1 VSEANFV
8 DEVEI
13 RVRGGDGGSGCV
25 SFHREKYR
33 PLGGPDGGDGGR
45 GGSVILEASPSV
57 NTLVEF
63 TRKRMFRAGRGGNG
77 SGNNCHGADGEDLI
91 LYVPVGTQVRDMGGR
106 LLADLDVPGKRVVVA
121 RGGRGGRG
129 NAAFATPSR
138 RAPDFAE
145 RGERGE
151 ERVIRLE
158 LKLLAD
164 VGLVGLPNAGKS
176 TLLSRISAARPKVA
190 DYPFT
195 TLEPVLGVVR
205 VDEERSF
212 TVADIPGLIEGA
224 HQGRGLGLRF
234 LRHVERTAVL
244 LHLVDVSPW
253 ALETPSRA
261 VEAVLE
267 ELSAYSPSLLR
278 RPQLLAASKMD
289 VVDPRRLEEAR
300 REAESRGW
308 EFFPVSSLTG
318 EGLRP
323 LIYRLADL
331 VEEARS
337 GEIPVSEEWTVYA
350 YDPAREAGIRV
361 VREGDGVY
369 RVLGRKVE
377 DLVERLQGDSPQA
390 LAYLQGRLRRLGVEE
405 ALLREGAREGDTV
418 IIGSRVFDF
427 FPESGECRHSKGAG
441 ERGDVGEEH
450 G

>member
-1 VSEANFV
+1 MSEPNFV

-13 RVRGGDGGSGCV
+13 RVRGGDGGSGCI

-63 TRKRMFRAGRGGNG
+63 TRRRVFRAGRGGNG
-77 SGNNCHGADGEDLI
+77 SGNNCHGADGQDLV
-91 LYVPVGTQVRDMGGR
+91 LYVPVGTQVRDEDGR
-106 LLADLDVPGKRVVVA
+106 LLADLDAPGKRVVVA

-129 NAAFATPSR
+129 NASFATPSR

-145 RGERGE
+145 RGEKGE
-151 ERVIRLE
+151 ERVVRLE
-158 LKLLAD
+158 VKLLAD

-176 TLLSRISAARPKVA
+176 TLLSRVSAARPKIA

-205 VDEERSF
+205 VDEDRSF
-212 TVADIPGLIEGA
+212 TVADIPGIIEGA
-224 HQGRGLGLRF
+224 HLGRGLGLRF

-253 ALETPSRA
+253 AMETPSKA
-261 VEAVLE
+261 VESVME
-267 ELSAYSPSLLR
+267 ELSAYSPTLAR
-278 RPQLLAASKMD
+278 RPQLLAASKVD
-289 VVDPRRLEEAR
+289 VADPGRLEEAR
-300 REAESRGW
+300 REAETRGW
-308 EFFPVSSLTG
+308 EFFPISSVTG

-323 LIYRLADL
+323 LVYRLAEM
-331 VEEARS
+331 VEEARA
-337 GEIPVSEEWTVYA
+337 GELPAPEEWTVYA
-350 YDPAREAGIRV
+350 YDPSREAGIRV
-361 VREGDGVY
+361 VREEDGVY
-369 RVLGRKVE
+369 RVLGKRVE

-418 IIGSRVFDF
+418 IIGTRVFDF
-427 FPESGECRHSKGAG
+427 YPEPGELKR
-441 ERGDVGEEH
+441 EEPPEGEEVSEAD